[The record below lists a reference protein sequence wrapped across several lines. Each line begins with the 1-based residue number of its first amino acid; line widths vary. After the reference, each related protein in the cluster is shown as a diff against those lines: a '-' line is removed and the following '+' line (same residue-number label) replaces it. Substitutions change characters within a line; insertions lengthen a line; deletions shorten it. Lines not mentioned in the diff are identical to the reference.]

1 MCVRVKKRMCIR
13 SCERQSGREWV
24 HVYVSVRVGGC
35 MCVCAWCVIYSESG
49 GHKSRKKFKQLKVGN
64 WNDCDI
70 IFARILFILQKKL
83 LAVRCKKRTN
93 FKTLAELFCEYIR
106 NTLSFETCLK
116 WTCINFEWFNNTM
129 QI

>member
-1 MCVRVKKRMCIR
+1 M
-13 SCERQSGREWV
+13 E
-24 HVYVSVRVGGC
+24 VSVC
-35 MCVCAWCVIYSESG
+35 MRACVCVCKCAWCVIYSESG

-64 WNDCDI
+64 CNDCDI
-70 IFARILFILQKKL
+70 IFARILFILKKKTFGSPL
-83 LAVRCKKRTN
+83 QKRTN